1 MDHANII
8 ISVIVVLCIAAGV
21 TAYGLTNPDNA
32 FSDLAGF
39 TPSADSLA
47 SAGNGLGNNTT
58 QATDSNSAGSSSNGQ
73 PSSNSGSNVANSG
86 SGSNGGSSGTSS
98 SGSSNGGSS
107 SGSSNGG
114 HSTSTNGNSGSG
126 TNSGSGSSGSGSGS
140 GSDSGSGTTSHIN
153 STKAIEIANEHVE
166 EEGCSVSAAVWKDND
181 WYCYVHDKDGNTVD
195 CIIIDGNGNVIGEG

>member
-86 SGSNGGSSGTSS
+86 SGFNGGSSGT
-98 SGSSNGGSS
+98 SS

-126 TNSGSGSSGSGSGS
+126 TNSGSGSGSGNSGSGS

>member
-98 SGSSNGGSS
+98 SYQAMVDIVLQLME
-107 SGSSNGG
+107 
-114 HSTSTNGNSGSG
+114 TP
-126 TNSGSGSSGSGSGS
+126 
-140 GSDSGSGTTSHIN
+140 DQELIPEVEVEIQVLVLDQILDQVLQ
-153 STKAIEIANEHVE
+153 AI
-166 EEGCSVSAAVWKDND
+166 
-181 WYCYVHDKDGNTVD
+181 
-195 CIIIDGNGNVIGEG
+195 

>member
-47 SAGNGLGNNTT
+47 STGNGLGNNTT
-58 QATDSNSAGSSSNGQ
+58 QATDSNSAGSSSNAQ
-73 PSSNSGSNVANSG
+73 PSSNSDSNVASSG
-86 SGSNGGSSGTSS
+86 SSSNGGSSGTSS

-107 SGSSNGG
+107 SGTSSSGSNNGG
-114 HSTSTNGNSGSG
+114 HSTSNNGNSGSG
-126 TNSGSGSSGSGSGS
+126 TNSGSG

-153 STKAIEIANEHVE
+153 STRAIEIANEHVE
-166 EEGCSVSAAVWKDND
+166 EDGCSVSAAVWKDND
-181 WYCYVHDKDGNTVD
+181 WYCYVHDKNGNTVD

>member
-1 MDHANII
+1 MNRMDHANII

-47 SAGNGLGNNTT
+47 SAGNGLETIPPKLLI
-58 QATDSNSAGSSSNGQ
+58 QIVLVVLQ
-73 PSSNSGSNVANSG
+73 MANPVPILVLMLQILDL
-86 SGSNGGSSGTSS
+86 SNGGSSGTSS
-98 SGSSNGGSS
+98 GRNLAMVDIVLQLME
-107 SGSSNGG
+107 
-114 HSTSTNGNSGSG
+114 TPDQELIPEVEVE
-126 TNSGSGSSGSGSGS
+126 GSGSGS
-140 GSDSGSGTTSHIN
+140 GRFWSGTTSHIN

-181 WYCYVHDKDGNTVD
+181 WYCYDMIKLE
-195 CIIIDGNGNVIGEG
+195 IL

>member
-126 TNSGSGSSGSGSGS
+126 TTSGSGSSDS

>member
-1 MDHANII
+1 MGHANII

-126 TNSGSGSSGSGSGS
+126 TTSGSGSSGS

>member
-126 TNSGSGSSGSGSGS
+126 TTSGSGSSGS